1 VHFEDQQEHGNRKE
15 ISMAGE
21 MLQMAWY
28 VPYLAGNVDP
38 RIKEVKL
45 KKYGV
50 RVTRQD
56 GTTDRRESAQGQY
69 FVDYPKAVADW
80 KKFYSKKIKDTE
92 KFLAAAKAEWKKHNK
107 GVEWGE

>member
-1 VHFEDQQEHGNRKE
+1 
-15 ISMAGE
+15 MAE
-21 MLQMAWY
+21 KMLMMAFF
-28 VPYLAGNVDP
+28 VPYLAGNVHP
-38 RIKEVKL
+38 EIREVSLQKF
-45 KKYGV
+45 GA
-50 RVTRQD
+50 RVTLKD

-69 FVDYPKAVADW
+69 FADYSKAVADW